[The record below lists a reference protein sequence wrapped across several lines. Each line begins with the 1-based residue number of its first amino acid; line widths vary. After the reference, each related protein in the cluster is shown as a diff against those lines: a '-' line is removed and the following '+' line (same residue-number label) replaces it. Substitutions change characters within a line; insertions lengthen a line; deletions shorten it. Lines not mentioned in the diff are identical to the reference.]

1 MLAFRYR
8 FHGHGSLRFV
18 YAHGQAVR
26 SRLMTVKYSRHPKR
40 RSPRVAVVV
49 SKKVYKGAVGRNRIR
64 RRLYEVIRQ
73 ELPKINNNQ
82 DIAVIVFSS
91 EILITPHEELSASV
105 RQLFASAG
113 IYKDAKVE
121 SLPPLEA
128 IPDS

>member
-1 MLAFRYR
+1 MLAFKYR

-64 RRLYEVIRQ
+64 RRLYEIIRQ
-73 ELPKINNNQ
+73 ELPKINTNQ

-91 EILITPHEELSASV
+91 EILITPHQELSASV
-105 RQLFASAG
+105 KQLFASAG
-113 IYKDAKVE
+113 LYKDSKTE
-121 SLPPLEA
+121 SEQSSEKKQ
-128 IPDS
+128 DS